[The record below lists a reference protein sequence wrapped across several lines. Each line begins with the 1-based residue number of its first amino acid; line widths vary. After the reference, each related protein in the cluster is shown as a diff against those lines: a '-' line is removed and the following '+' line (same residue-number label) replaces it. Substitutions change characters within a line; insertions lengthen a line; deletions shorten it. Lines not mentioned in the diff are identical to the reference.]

1 MAWYAA
7 EGEVGTA
14 PIDGG
19 IEISAEQYQSAIEA
33 MLVGKIVTVEG
44 GFDLIDPPEQA
55 PLAEPE
61 PEPIDLTAY
70 AAQKRWEMETGGI
83 EVGGMTVYTDDRSKM
98 MIMGARIAATAD
110 PGFATQWKA
119 ADGSFVEIDAAT
131 IIAISDAVLAHVD
144 ACFAIEAQVLDGIG
158 NETITSTAEIDAAFA
173 A

>member
-1 MAWYAA
+1 MRKLVDGAYVDMSAGEIAEHLAGDIGVLGTLEGYAA
-7 EGEVGTA
+7 R
-14 PIDGG
+14 
-19 IEISAEQYQSAIEA
+19 
-33 MLVGKIVTVEG
+33 
-44 GFDLIDPPEQA
+44 
-55 PLAEPE
+55 
-61 PEPIDLTAY
+61 
-70 AAQKRWEMETGGI
+70 KRWEKEVGGI
-83 EVGGMTVYTDDRSKM
+83 EVAGTTVYTDDRSKM
-98 MIMGARIAATAD
+98 MIMGARIAAEAD